1 MALPVY
7 DEQEAIRYILEHI
20 PEQDKQN
27 LTEDTVG
34 DVLDFVDDFYEQSD
48 LYNEETETALEGE
61 VDESDLLQFVL
72 DKVEEEHLQLS
83 YEQVQLILTFEF
95 EYDCSIGVY
104 EE

>member
-7 DEQEAIRYILEHI
+7 DEQEAVRYILEHI

-27 LTEDTVG
+27 LTEDTIG
-34 DVLDFVDDFYEQSD
+34 DVLDFVDDFYEQND
-48 LYNEETETALEGE
+48 LYDEETETAEDGE

-72 DKVEEEHLQLS
+72 DKVEEENLPLT

-95 EYDCSIGVY
+95 EYGCSIGVY

>member
-34 DVLDFVDDFYEQSD
+34 DVLDFVDDFYEQSN

-95 EYDCSIGVY
+95 EYGCSIGVY

>member
-83 YEQVQLILTFEF
+83 DEQVQLILTFEF
-95 EYDCSIGVY
+95 EYGCSIGVY

>member
-95 EYDCSIGVY
+95 EYGCSIGVY